1 MIDTTLERFKA
12 DVIDASMQTPVVL
25 DFWAPWCGP
34 CKTLG
39 PMLEKLE
46 QQYGGRFKLVKVDTD
61 AQPELAQHFR
71 IRSIPTVYGFVN
83 GQPVDQF
90 QGALPEGQLREFI
103 DRLLP
108 NPGDVEVEQAMQAI
122 ERGDHAAA
130 VEHLQKA
137 LASDPAND
145 HARLMYAQLLLQ
157 DNDAG
162 AAQAQ
167 LARLSPESQQDPQ
180 VKELVEQV
188 RRRLTEGIAP
198 PPPGLLGRV
207 ADQPDD
213 LQARLDL
220 AQGEGLDQVVVG
232 AAIEGGQLVVE
243 HVARGEDQ
251 HRYVLAR
258 IAAQLVAQAQA
269 VHARQAEV
277 EHDGVEVAGR
287 RQVHAADAIARDVHG
302 VAAALEELAEVGG
315 DIEVV
320 LDDQH
325 AHGPV

>member
-46 QQYGGRFKLVKVDTD
+46 QQYGGRFRLVKVDTD

-71 IRSIPTVYGFVN
+71 IRSIPTVFGIVN

-90 QGALPEGQLREFI
+90 QGAVPESQLREFI

-108 NPGDVEVEQAMQAI
+108 NPGDIELEQAMQAA
-122 ERGDHAAA
+122 ERGDTAAA
-130 VEHLQKA
+130 VGHLQKA

-145 HARLMYAQLLLQ
+145 GARLMYAQLLLQ

-167 LARLSPESQQDPQ
+167 LAHLSAQSLQDPEVQ
-180 VKELVEQV
+180 ALVERV
-188 RRRLTEGIAP
+188 RRQVAEGAEP
-198 PPPGLLGRV
+198 PPVELLNAV
-207 ADQPDD
+207 AEKPDD

-220 AQGEGLDQVVVG
+220 ARHY
-232 AAIEGGQLVVE
+232 IGQKTW
-243 HVARGEDQ
+243 AP
-251 HRYVLAR
+251 
-258 IAAQLVAQAQA
+258 
-269 VHARQAEV
+269 
-277 EHDGVEVAGR
+277 
-287 RQVHAADAIARDVHG
+287 
-302 VAAALEELAEVGG
+302 ALEQLLEIVRRDRAFGDDVGRKTM
-315 DIEVV
+315 IEVFGLASAQPELVSEWRRHLSSV
-320 LDDQH
+320 LF
-325 AHGPV
+325 

>member
-46 QQYGGRFKLVKVDTD
+46 QQYGGRFRLVKVDTD

-71 IRSIPTVYGFVN
+71 IRSIPTVFGIVN

-90 QGALPEGQLREFI
+90 QGAVPESQLREFI

-108 NPGDVEVEQAMQAI
+108 NPGDIELEQAMQAA
-122 ERGDHAAA
+122 ERGDTAAA
-130 VEHLQKA
+130 VGHLQKA

-145 HARLMYAQLLLQ
+145 GARLMYAQLLLQ

-167 LARLSPESQQDPQ
+167 LAHLSAQSLQDPEVQ
-180 VKELVEQV
+180 ALVERV
-188 RRRLTEGIAP
+188 RRQVTEGAEP
-198 PPPGLLGRV
+198 PPVELLNAV
-207 ADQPDD
+207 AEKPDD

-220 AQGEGLDQVVVG
+220 ARHY
-232 AAIEGGQLVVE
+232 IGQKTW
-243 HVARGEDQ
+243 AP
-251 HRYVLAR
+251 
-258 IAAQLVAQAQA
+258 
-269 VHARQAEV
+269 
-277 EHDGVEVAGR
+277 
-287 RQVHAADAIARDVHG
+287 
-302 VAAALEELAEVGG
+302 ALEQLLEIVRRDRAFGDDVGRKTM
-315 DIEVV
+315 IEVLGLAWAQPELVSEWRRRLSSV
-320 LDDQH
+320 LF
-325 AHGPV
+325 

>member
-46 QQYGGRFKLVKVDTD
+46 QQYGGRFRLVKVDTD

-71 IRSIPTVYGFVN
+71 IRSIPTVFGIVN

-90 QGALPEGQLREFI
+90 QGAVPESQLREFI

-108 NPGDVEVEQAMQAI
+108 NPGDIELEQAMQAA
-122 ERGDHAAA
+122 ERGDTAAA
-130 VEHLQKA
+130 VGHLQKA

-145 HARLMYAQLLLQ
+145 GARLMYAQLLLQ

-167 LARLSPESQQDPQ
+167 LAHLSAQSLQDPEVQ
-180 VKELVEQV
+180 ALVERV
-188 RRRLTEGIAP
+188 RRQVAEGAEP
-198 PPPGLLGRV
+198 PPVELLNAV
-207 ADQPDD
+207 AEKPDD

-220 AQGEGLDQVVVG
+220 ARHY
-232 AAIEGGQLVVE
+232 IGQKTW
-243 HVARGEDQ
+243 AP
-251 HRYVLAR
+251 
-258 IAAQLVAQAQA
+258 
-269 VHARQAEV
+269 
-277 EHDGVEVAGR
+277 
-287 RQVHAADAIARDVHG
+287 
-302 VAAALEELAEVGG
+302 ALEQLLEIVRRDRTFGDDVGRKTM
-315 DIEVV
+315 IEVFGLASAQPELVSEWRRRLSSV
-320 LDDQH
+320 LF
-325 AHGPV
+325 